1 MNEFVAGELT
11 ADKFIAGILATG
23 VFIAGILAA
32 SVFTAGILAAGGLDA
47 GTLTADEFDMNEF
60 VRTFLTVLTLTR
72 QGSFRLIRHA
82 LPPVY
87 PMLSR
92 LSQTLL

>member
-1 MNEFVAGELT
+1 MDEFVAGELT

-23 VFIAGILAA
+23 GLAAGVFI
-32 SVFTAGILAAGGLDA
+32 AGILAAGGLDA

-72 QGSFRLIRHA
+72 QGSFRLI
-82 LPPVY
+82 
-87 PMLSR
+87 
-92 LSQTLL
+92 

>member
-23 VFIAGILAA
+23 VFTAGILA
-32 SVFTAGILAAGGLDA
+32 TGGLAAGGLD
-47 GTLTADEFDMNEF
+47 ADEFDMNEF

>member
-1 MNEFVAGELT
+1 MDEFVTGELT
-11 ADKFIAGILATG
+11 ADKFIAGIFTAGELTADKFTAGILAAG

-32 SVFTAGILAAGGLDA
+32 SGLD
-47 GTLTADEFDMNEF
+47 ADEFDMNEF

-82 LPPVY
+82 PPPVY
-87 PMLSR
+87 SKLSR